1 MIPALVGIKKFLELV
16 PREVWYALA
25 FAFAVWWAYDWA
37 YDRGYDARDV
47 ECKEAELQA
56 RVNAEVKASKDQVA
70 SDKAATSLAG
80 GVLDSIPPIEG
91 ATNESSDRVRIVYRT
106 LPAAS
111 NCTRPDGVRVELE
124 GARSRANAAARQLQ
138 RGPGE

>member
-1 MIPALVGIKKFLELV
+1 MPILAFLKLV
-16 PREVWYALA
+16 PREVWYAIGLIA
-25 FAFAVWWAYDWA
+25 AVWFAYDWA

-56 RVNAEVKASKDQVA
+56 RIDVEVKAGKDEVA
-70 SDKAATSLAG
+70 ADGAATNLAG

-106 LPAAS
+106 LPAAAAD
-111 NCTRPDGVRVELE
+111 CTRPDGVRIELE

-138 RGPGE
+138 RRPGE